1 MSKKSVVA
9 KIIIA
14 LFVVSAML
22 FFYSDY
28 MLGILTA
35 RPDFQLSASPT
46 LIRLGYMGSS
56 NATIIVVKSVNGLDS
71 NVELNVKPV
80 FGVLGVKFT
89 LDPSEFHLK
98 ANEEVAC
105 MLKIEVTSN
114 MMPGQYIIDVSGIS
128 GNLTR
133 TIRITVEIFY

>member
-1 MSKKSVVA
+1 MSGKSVAA

-14 LFVVSAML
+14 SLAVSAML
-22 FFYSDY
+22 YFYSDY
-28 MLGILTA
+28 ILGILTA
-35 RPDFQLSASPT
+35 RPDFQLSVNPT
-46 LIRLGYMGSS
+46 LIQLGYVGSS
-56 NATIIVVKSVNGLDS
+56 NATVIVVKSINGFDQ
-71 NVELNVKPV
+71 NVKLNAKPV
-80 FGVLGVKFT
+80 FGVLGVRFT
-89 LDPSEFHLK
+89 LDPSEFHLP

-114 MMPGQYIIDVSGIS
+114 MMPGQYFIDVSGIS